1 MQRVFR
7 GYIGR
12 VIAKFRRMERDN
24 KYVPCVARRL
34 LCCVERE
41 EPICFVSATC
51 VLGRGC
57 TGNDGLVTVVF
68 HQPRAVPPVS
78 RG

>member
-24 KYVPCVARRL
+24 KYEQRAPFPHL
-34 LCCVERE
+34 LDCLRE
-41 EPICFVSATC
+41 LAHDFF
-51 VLGRGC
+51 
-57 TGNDGLVTVVF
+57 D
-68 HQPRAVPPVS
+68 
-78 RG
+78 